1 MDSRDFVSFLMVW
14 MYKGIFLKHAYI
26 QIKHTNTASACL
38 TFVTIFWL
46 WLWVSLARELISC
59 QKPPLPEPTKHLRG
73 DPINSQPR
81 PIVSTNTFKANVTIR
96 CRVGDVLENTPP
108 EDRDICRSRDFA
120 PPGPW
125 DYPRA
130 KSGAEDLVKDWW
142 TILRVVAT
150 SVPTIKSIHKPSA
163 KRVFGVK

>member
-1 MDSRDFVSFLMVW
+1 MLDLTTCALLKLGHFLRTFNIHIIKYNVRLNQMDTRDFVSFLMVW

-46 WLWVSLARELISC
+46 WLWVSLAMELISC

-96 CRVGDVLENTPP
+96 CRVEGCIEKYAP
-108 EDRDICRSRDFA
+108 RGSRCLPKQGFC
-120 PPGPW
+120 
-125 DYPRA
+125 
-130 KSGAEDLVKDWW
+130 
-142 TILRVVAT
+142 TLRL
-150 SVPTIKSIHKPSA
+150 
-163 KRVFGVK
+163 KRFC